1 MSVPV
6 ILGLLKIWPKTNS
19 TKEVLFLTE
28 IEEILEIISIEHF
41 KMISEPLFRQI
52 SKCIDSNHFQVS
64 ERALLLWHNDFIC
77 ENLIRLQVEPVL
89 KIVLPILSKHAKS
102 HWNRNVQL
110 LIFNAIDRFMS
121 IDSVLFDDCVA
132 ALPEIEQKSL
142 ERKRNLL
149 ACWKKL
155 DEEVDTSGVDD
166 TNARDQLYSLLKDS
180 SDSNTGMDV
189 KVDSILNNDSDIDDS
204 TNPDYKIDN
213 PPPVPPKR
221 LISTR
226 RKSILPVDS
235 NVYHE
240 LANYS
245 RSSSPRDE
253 EEVEEKDRE
262 MRD

>member
-1 MSVPV
+1 
-6 ILGLLKIWPKTNS
+6 
-19 TKEVLFLTE
+19 
-28 IEEILEIISIEHF
+28 
-41 KMISEPLFRQI
+41 MISEPLFRQI

-110 LIFNAIDRFMS
+110 LIFNAIDRFM
-121 IDSVLFDDCVA
+121 
-132 ALPEIEQKSL
+132 
-142 ERKRNLL
+142 R
-149 ACWKKL
+149 
-155 DEEVDTSGVDD
+155 
-166 TNARDQLYSLLKDS
+166 
-180 SDSNTGMDV
+180 MDV